1 MLPMGPSHNA
11 SRPAGKGV
19 PSRGRTSV
27 ATLRRMTEARR
38 TPSPVHPVRAFA
50 RRIPATLTFVA
61 LILVVGVVSQGL
73 WRPFEE
79 SVLFGDVAYG
89 LPAFL
94 DGKWWTPITGTFF
107 VNQPWV
113 YAFTIAGFWGMA
125 YLEHRRGS
133 RVALAYYGIGQLFAI
148 LATALLLSVLSLF
161 PWAWATTQA
170 QALDVGASGGTM
182 ACIAAAVGLFRP
194 PWRVRGW
201 LILLGFVF
209 IAMLFW
215 GKVADLEHL
224 LAVLLVLVVDRS
236 LRVSRTTVREQRLVA
251 VVAILVLGAVEII
264 TTLIATDGPFGPT
277 EPVSGGF
284 IDLAIDVVVIL
295 VLVNGLRRGR
305 RLAWVLAILLG
316 VFNVLIAALIL
327 TLITVFSQAQVDFRW
342 DGETE
347 LALANGFLWVVM
359 LAYLIGVRR
368 AFRAKRK
375 SLLGTQPA
383 PTVDDV
389 KTALRAHGGGTLSW
403 MTTWDGN
410 SYARTEGGIV
420 AYQRR
425 SGVALALADPIG
437 PASERPAAVAD
448 FIRVAEHAGLVPCF
462 FSADQATRDAVPAG
476 WRSLVVADDTI
487 VDLPGLEFTGKR
499 WNSVRTSLNKAGR
512 EDMTFRMTHLK
523 AESWGVQQQLRAIS
537 EAWVGDKDLPE
548 MRFTLGT
555 LEEAEDPEVRL
566 ALALAP
572 NGDVDGFLS
581 WLPVYGGDGVVR
593 GWTLDL
599 MRRREGGF
607 GPVMEFLIGSSARE
621 FSDEGAEIM
630 SLSGAPLAH
639 DYPPDAGMIA
649 ALSDRLADALEPVYG
664 FGSLH
669 RFKQKFHPRYET
681 MYLLFRDE
689 SDLAAIGPALTRAFL
704 PDATLRQFAGAGLE
718 LVRGGGDGKD

>member
-1 MLPMGPSHNA
+1 
-11 SRPAGKGV
+11 
-19 PSRGRTSV
+19 
-27 ATLRRMTEARR
+27 MTEERS
-38 TPSPVHPVRAFA
+38 PSLHPLPAFA
-50 RRIPATLTFVA
+50 RRIPATLTMVV
-61 LILVVGVVSQGL
+61 LILAVGVIWRGL
-73 WRPFEE
+73 WTPFED
-79 SVLFGDVAYG
+79 SDLFPTVAYG
-89 LPAFL
+89 LPNLAE
-94 DGKWWTPITGTFF
+94 GKWWTPLTGTFF

-113 YAFTIAGFWGMA
+113 YVFTIAGFWGMA
-125 YLEHRRGS
+125 YLEFRRGT
-133 RVALAYYGIGQLFAI
+133 RVAIAYYAVGQLFAI
-148 LATALLLSVLSLF
+148 FATALVLLVLSSF

-194 PWRVRGW
+194 PRRVRGW

-215 GKVADLEHL
+215 GKLADLEHL
-224 LAVLLVLVVDRS
+224 LAVLLILVVDRT
-236 LRVSRTTVREQRLVA
+236 LRVRHTTVREQRLIA
-251 VVAILVLGAVEII
+251 VMAILVLGAVEII
-264 TTLIATDGPFGPT
+264 TTLLPTDGPFGPT
-277 EPVSGGF
+277 EPASGGF
-284 IDLAIDVVVIL
+284 IDLAIDLVVIL

-305 RLAWVLAILLG
+305 RWTWVLALLLG
-316 VFNVLIAALIL
+316 ILNIVTAALVL
-327 TLITVFSQAQVDFRW
+327 TLITVFSQAQVDVRW

-347 LALANGFLWVVM
+347 LALANGFLWLIM
-359 LAYLIGVRR
+359 LVYLIWVRR
-368 AFRAKRK
+368 AFHARRK
-375 SLLGTQPA
+375 SKLGMQPS
-383 PTVDDV
+383 PTADDM
-389 KTALRAHGGGTLSW
+389 KHELRTHGGGTLSW

-410 SYARTEGGIV
+410 SYARVPGGIV

-425 SGVALALADPIG
+425 NGVALALADPIG
-437 PASERPAAVAD
+437 PAHARAEAVQE
-448 FIRVAEHAGLVPCF
+448 FIRTAELAGLVPCF
-462 FSADQATRDAVPAG
+462 FSADEATRAAVPST
-476 WRSLVVADDTI
+476 WRSIVVADDTI

-512 EDMTFRMTHLK
+512 EDMTFRMTHFK
-523 AESWGVQQQLRAIS
+523 AEPWGVQQQLRAIS

-555 LEEAEDPEVRL
+555 LDEAEDPEVRL

-581 WLPVYGGDGVVR
+581 WLPVYGDDGEVR

-607 GPVMEFLIGSSARE
+607 GPVMEFLIGSSARQ
-621 FSDEGAEIM
+621 FSDEGAQIM

-639 DYPPDAGMIA
+639 DYPPDAGVIA
-649 ALSDRLADALEPVYG
+649 ALSDRLAEALEPVYG

-689 SDLAAIGPALTRAFL
+689 SDLTRIGGALTRAFL

-718 LVRGGGDGKD
+718 LVRGGGKD

>member
-1 MLPMGPSHNA
+1 MSEPRH
-11 SRPAGKGV
+11 
-19 PSRGRTSV
+19 
-27 ATLRRMTEARR
+27 R
-38 TPSPVHPVRAFA
+38 TPAVLSVI
-50 RRIPATLTFVA
+50 RRIPATLTMIA
-61 LILVVGVVSQGL
+61 LILVVGVTWHGL
-73 WRPFEE
+73 WAPFEDTA
-79 SVLFGDVAYG
+79 LFRSVAYG
-89 LPAFL
+89 LPNLA

-113 YAFTIAGFWGMA
+113 YLFTIAGFWGMA
-125 YLEHRRGS
+125 YLEFRRGT
-133 RVALAYYGIGQLFAI
+133 RVALAYYWVGQLFAI
-148 LATALLLSVLSLF
+148 FATALVLFALSQF
-161 PWAWATTQA
+161 PWAWAMTQS

-182 ACIAAAVGLFRP
+182 ACMAAAVGLFRP

-209 IAMLFW
+209 ISMLFW
-215 GKVADLEHL
+215 GKIADLEHL
-224 LAVLLVLVVDRS
+224 LAVLLILVVDRS
-236 LRVSRTTVREQRLVA
+236 LRVRHTTVREQRLIA

-264 TTLIATDGPFGPT
+264 TTFVATDGPFGPT
-277 EPVSGGF
+277 DPASGGF
-284 IDLAIDVVVIL
+284 IDLAIDLVVIL

-305 RLAWVLAILLG
+305 RFAWVLAILLG
-316 VFNVLIAALIL
+316 LFNLAGAALVLALIIL
-327 TLITVFSQAQVDFRW
+327 TSQAELDVRW

-347 LALANGFLWVVM
+347 LVMANGFLWLIM
-359 LAYLIGVRR
+359 LVYLIWVRR

-375 SLLGTQPA
+375 STIGAQPA

-389 KTALRAHGGGTLSW
+389 KTELRAHGGGTLSW

-410 SYARTEGGIV
+410 SYARVDGGIV

-425 SGVALALADPIG
+425 NGVALALADPIG
-437 PASERPAAVAD
+437 PSALRAQAVTGFISAA
-448 FIRVAEHAGLVPCF
+448 ENAGLVPCF
-462 FSADQATRDAVPAG
+462 FSADAATRDAVPST
-476 WRSLVVADDTI
+476 WRSIVVADDTI

-512 EDMTFRMTHLK
+512 EEMMFRMTHLK

-581 WLPVYGGDGVVR
+581 WLPVHGEGDTVH

-607 GPVMEFLIGSSARE
+607 GPVMEYLIGMSARQ
-621 FSDEGAEIM
+621 FSDEGAQIM

-639 DYPPDAGMIA
+639 DYPPDAGVIA
-649 ALSDRLADALEPVYG
+649 ALSDRLAEALEPVYG

-689 SDLAAIGPALTRAFL
+689 SDLTRIGGALTRAFL
-704 PDATLRQFAGAGLE
+704 PDATIRQFAGAGLE
-718 LVRGGGDGKD
+718 LVRGGND

>member
-1 MLPMGPSHNA
+1 
-11 SRPAGKGV
+11 
-19 PSRGRTSV
+19 
-27 ATLRRMTEARR
+27 MTEA
-38 TPSPVHPVRAFA
+38 TSPTSRPVLAVI
-50 RRIPATLTFVA
+50 RRIPATLTMVA
-61 LILVVGVVSQGL
+61 LILVVGVVWQGL
-73 WRPFEE
+73 WRPFEDTA
-79 SVLFGDVAYG
+79 LFSTVAYG
-89 LPAFL
+89 LPNFL
-94 DGKWWTPITGTFF
+94 DGKWWTPLTGTFF
-107 VNQPWV
+107 VNVPWV
-113 YAFTIAGFWGMA
+113 YVFTISGFWGMA
-125 YLEHRRGS
+125 YLEFRRGS
-133 RVALAYYGIGQLFAI
+133 RVALAYYWIGQLFAMF
-148 LATALLLSVLSLF
+148 ATALVLTFASQL
-161 PWAWATTQA
+161 PWAWAETQA

-201 LILLGFVF
+201 LVLLGFVF
-209 IAMLFW
+209 VAMLFW
-215 GKVADLEHL
+215 GTLADLEHL
-224 LAVLLVLVVDRS
+224 LAVLLILFADRT
-236 LRVSRTTVREQRLVA
+236 LRVQRTTVREQRLIA
-251 VVAILVLGAVEII
+251 VIALLVLGAVEII
-264 TTLIATDGPFGPT
+264 TTLVATDGPFGPT
-277 EPVSGGF
+277 EPASGGF
-284 IDLAIDVVVIL
+284 IDLAIDLVVIL
-295 VLVNGLRRGR
+295 VLVNGLLRGR
-305 RLAWVLAILLG
+305 RWSWVLVILLG
-316 VFNVLIAALIL
+316 IFNILIAALVL
-327 TLITVFSQAQVDFRW
+327 TLITVFSQAQVDIRW

-347 LALANGFLWVVM
+347 LALANGFLWVILLV
-359 LAYLIGVRR
+359 YLIAVRR

-375 SLLGTQPA
+375 SLLGAQPA

-410 SYARTEGGIV
+410 SYARSAAGIV

-425 SGVALALADPIG
+425 AGVALALADPIG
-437 PASERPAAVAD
+437 PAASRADAVAE
-448 FIRVAEHAGLVPCF
+448 FIRTAELAGLVPCF
-462 FSADQATRDAVPAG
+462 FSADDATRGAVPPG

-499 WNSVRTSLNKAGR
+499 WNSVRSSLNRAGR
-512 EDMTFRMTHLK
+512 EDMTFRMTRL
-523 AESWGVQQQLRAIS
+523 ADESWGVRQQLRAIS

-555 LEEAEDPEVRL
+555 LEEAEDREVRL

-581 WLPVYGGDGVVR
+581 WLPVYGEGGTVR

-599 MRRREGGF
+599 MRRRDGGF
-607 GPVMEFLIGSSARE
+607 APVMEYLIGSSAKQ
-621 FSDEGAEIM
+621 FSEEGAEIM

-649 ALSDRLADALEPVYG
+649 VLSDRLAEALEPVYG

-689 SDLAAIGPALTRAFL
+689 ADLAAIGTALTRAFL

-718 LVRGGGDGKD
+718 LVRGSKD

>member
-1 MLPMGPSHNA
+1 
-11 SRPAGKGV
+11 
-19 PSRGRTSV
+19 
-27 ATLRRMTEARR
+27 MTEEHS
-38 TPSPVHPVRAFA
+38 PSPHPVMAVV
-50 RRIPATLTFVA
+50 RRIPATLTMVL
-61 LILVVGVVSQGL
+61 LIIAVGVVWSGL
-73 WRPFEE
+73 WAPFEDTA
-79 SVLFGDVAYG
+79 LFQTVAYG
-89 LPAFL
+89 LPNLA
-94 DGKWWTPITGTFF
+94 DGKWWTPLTGTFF

-113 YAFTIAGFWGMA
+113 YLFTIAGFWGMG
-125 YLEHRRGS
+125 YLEFRRGS
-133 RVALAYYGIGQLFAI
+133 RVALAYYWLGQLFAI
-148 LATALLLSVLSLF
+148 FATALLLYVLSQF
-161 PWAWATTQA
+161 PWAWAAEQA

-182 ACIAAAVGLFRP
+182 ACIAAAVGLLRP

-224 LAVLLVLVVDRS
+224 LAVLLILVVDRS
-236 LRVSRTTVREQRLVA
+236 LRVRHTTVREQRLIA

-264 TTLIATDGPFGPT
+264 TTFLPTDGPFGPT
-277 EPVSGGF
+277 DPASGGF
-284 IDLAIDVVVIL
+284 IDLAIDLVVIL

-305 RLAWVLAILLG
+305 RFAWVLAILLG
-316 VFNVLIAALIL
+316 LFNVSGAALVL
-327 TLITVFSQAQVDFRW
+327 TLIIITSQAELDLRW

-347 LALANGFLWVVM
+347 LAMANGFLWLIM
-359 LAYLIGVRR
+359 LVYLVWVRR
-368 AFRAKRK
+368 AFRAKRRAK
-375 SLLGTQPA
+375 LGIQPA
-383 PTVDDV
+383 PNVDDM
-389 KTALRAHGGGTLSW
+389 KRELRTHGGGTLSW
-403 MTTWDGN
+403 MTTWEGN
-410 SYARTEGGIV
+410 SYARVAGGIV

-425 SGVALALADPIG
+425 NGVALALADPIG
-437 PASERPAAVAD
+437 PAETRAEAVND
-448 FIRVAEHAGLVPCF
+448 FIHAVELAGLVPCF
-462 FSADQATRDAVPAG
+462 FSADEATRAAVPST
-476 WRSLVVADDTI
+476 WRSIVVADDTI

-512 EDMTFRMTHLK
+512 EEMTFRMTHLK
-523 AESWGVQQQLRAIS
+523 AEPWGVQQQLRAIS

-555 LEEAEDPEVRL
+555 LDEAEDPEVRL

-581 WLPVYGGDGVVR
+581 WLPVYGDDGAVR

-607 GPVMEFLIGSSARE
+607 GPVMEYLIGSSAKQFAE
-621 FSDEGAEIM
+621 EGAQIM

-689 SDLAAIGPALTRAFL
+689 SDLTRIGGALTRAFL

-718 LVRGGGDGKD
+718 LVRGGKD

>member
-1 MLPMGPSHNA
+1 MSEDA
-11 SRPAGKGV
+11 SAPARPLITV
-19 PSRGRTSV
+19 
-27 ATLRRMTEARR
+27 
-38 TPSPVHPVRAFA
+38 A
-50 RRIPATLTFVA
+50 RRIPATLTMVG

-73 WRPFEE
+73 WRPFEDSE
-79 SVLFGDVAYG
+79 LFPSVAYG
-89 LPAFL
+89 LPNL
-94 DGKWWTPITGTFF
+94 SDGKWWTPVTGTFF

-113 YAFTIAGFWGMA
+113 YLFTIAGFWGMG
-125 YLEHRRGS
+125 YLEFRRGS
-133 RVALAYYGIGQLFAI
+133 RVAIAYYAVGQLFAI
-148 LATALLLSVLSLF
+148 FATALLLLLLSQF
-161 PWAWATTQA
+161 EWAWAAEQA
-170 QALDVGASGGTM
+170 RALDVGASGGTM

-209 IAMLFW
+209 IAMMFW

-224 LAVLLVLVVDRS
+224 LAVLLILAVDRS
-236 LRVSRTTVREQRLVA
+236 LRVRHTTVREQRLIA
-251 VVAILVLGAVEII
+251 VMAVLLLLATEVITVLVP
-264 TTLIATDGPFGPT
+264 TDGPFGPT
-277 EPVSGGF
+277 APASGGF
-284 IDLAIDVVVIL
+284 LDTALDAAVIL
-295 VLVNGLRRGR
+295 LIANGLRRGR
-305 RLAWVLAILLG
+305 RWAWVLAIILASL
-316 VFNVLIAALIL
+316 NVLSGALIL
-327 TLITVFSQAQVDFRW
+327 ALIILTSEAQLELQI

-347 LALANGFLWVVM
+347 LALASGVLWLLILV
-359 LAYLIGVRR
+359 YLIVVRR
-368 AFRAKRK
+368 AFRARRRSK
-375 SLLGTQPA
+375 LGAQPA
-383 PTVDDV
+383 PTLADLEKEL
-389 KTALRAHGGGTLSW
+389 KTHGGGTLSW
-403 MTTWDGN
+403 MTTWEGN
-410 SYARTEGGIV
+410 AFARVDGGIV

-425 SGVALALADPIG
+425 NSVALALADPIG
-437 PASERPAAVAD
+437 PRERRTDAVRD
-448 FIRVAEHAGLVPCF
+448 FIRAAEGAGLIPCF
-462 FSADQATRDAVPAG
+462 FSADEATRAAVPET

-523 AESWGVQQQLRAIS
+523 EEPWGVQQQLRAIS

-566 ALALAP
+566 ALAIAP

-581 WLPVYGGDGVVR
+581 WLPIYGEGGVVR

-607 GPVMEFLIGSSARE
+607 GPVMEYLIGSSAKQ
-621 FSDEGAEIM
+621 FSDEGAQIM

-649 ALSDRLADALEPVYG
+649 ALSDRLAEALEPVYG

-689 SDLAAIGPALTRAFL
+689 SDLTRIGGALTRAFL

-718 LVRGGGDGKD
+718 LVRGGGKD

>member
-1 MLPMGPSHNA
+1 
-11 SRPAGKGV
+11 
-19 PSRGRTSV
+19 
-27 ATLRRMTEARR
+27 MTEEHS
-38 TPSPVHPVRAFA
+38 PSPHPVIAVV
-50 RRIPATLTFVA
+50 RRIPATLTMV
-61 LILVVGVVSQGL
+61 LLVLVVGVVWRGL
-73 WRPFEE
+73 WKPFEDAA
-79 SVLFGDVAYG
+79 LFQTVAYG
-89 LPAFL
+89 LPNLA
-94 DGKWWTPITGTFF
+94 DGKWWTPLTGTFF
-107 VNQPWV
+107 VNEPLV
-113 YAFTIAGFWGMA
+113 YLFTIAGFWGMA
-125 YLEHRRGS
+125 YLEFRRGS
-133 RVALAYYGIGQLFAI
+133 RVALAYYWLGQFFAI
-148 LATALLLSVLSLF
+148 FATALLLMLLSQF
-161 PWAWATTQA
+161 PWAWATEQA

-209 IAMLFW
+209 ISMLFW

-224 LAVLLVLVVDRS
+224 LAVLLILVVDRS
-236 LRVSRTTVREQRLVA
+236 LRVRHTTVREQRLIA
-251 VVAILVLGAVEII
+251 VVAMLVLGAVEII
-264 TTLIATDGPFGPT
+264 TTFVATDGPFGQTDPA
-277 EPVSGGF
+277 SGGF
-284 IDLAIDVVVIL
+284 IDLAIDLVVIL

-305 RLAWVLAILLG
+305 RWTWVLALLLG
-316 VFNVLIAALIL
+316 IFNVLTATLVLI
-327 TLITVFSQAQVDFRW
+327 LITVYSQAQVDFRW
-342 DGETE
+342 DGDTE
-347 LALANGFLWVVM
+347 LALANGFLWLVM
-359 LAYLIGVRR
+359 LVYLIWVRR
-368 AFRAKRK
+368 AFRAKRRAK
-375 SLLGTQPA
+375 LGMQPA
-383 PTVDDV
+383 PTVDDM
-389 KTALRAHGGGTLSW
+389 KRQLRTHGGGTLSW

-410 SYARTEGGIV
+410 SYARVIGGIV

-425 SGVALALADPIG
+425 NGVALALADPIG
-437 PASERPAAVAD
+437 PAQTRAEAVTD
-448 FIRVAEHAGLVPCF
+448 FIHAAELAGLVPCF
-462 FSADQATRDAVPAG
+462 FSADEATRAAVPST
-476 WRSLVVADDTI
+476 WRSIVVADDTI

-512 EDMTFRMTHLK
+512 EEMTFRMTHLK
-523 AESWGVQQQLRAIS
+523 AEPWGVQQQLRAIS

-555 LEEAEDPEVRL
+555 LDEAEAPEVRL

-581 WLPVYGGDGVVR
+581 WLPVYGEGGVVR

-607 GPVMEFLIGSSARE
+607 GPVMEYLIGSSARQ
-621 FSDEGAEIM
+621 FADEGAQIM

-689 SDLAAIGPALTRAFL
+689 SDLTRIGGALTRAFL

-718 LVRGGGDGKD
+718 LVRGGKD

>member
-1 MLPMGPSHNA
+1 
-11 SRPAGKGV
+11 
-19 PSRGRTSV
+19 
-27 ATLRRMTEARR
+27 MTEARR
-38 TPSPVHPVRAFA
+38 TPHPVLAFA
-50 RRIPATLTFVA
+50 RRIPATLTLVA
-61 LILVVGVVSQGL
+61 LILVVGVVWQGL

-89 LPAFL
+89 LPNL
-94 DGKWWTPITGTFF
+94 VDGKWWTPITGTFF

-113 YAFTIAGFWGMA
+113 YVFTIAGFWGMA

-224 LAVLLVLVVDRS
+224 LAVLLILSVDRS
-236 LRVSRTTVREQRLVA
+236 LRVRHTTVREQRLIA
-251 VVAILVLGAVEII
+251 VIAILVLGAVEII
-264 TTLIATDGPFGPT
+264 TTLVATDGPFGSTDPI
-277 EPVSGGF
+277 SGGF
-284 IDLAIDVVVIL
+284 IDLAIDLVVIL

-305 RLAWVLAILLG
+305 RWAWVLVLLLG
-316 VFNVLIAALIL
+316 IFNILVAGLVLALISIA
-327 TLITVFSQAQVDFRW
+327 TQAEIDLRW
-342 DGETE
+342 DGDTA
-347 LALANGFLWVVM
+347 LALANGILWVIM
-359 LAYLIGVRR
+359 LVYLVWVRR

-375 SLLGTQPA
+375 SLLGAQPA
-383 PTVDDV
+383 PTADDV
-389 KTALRAHGGGTLSW
+389 KNALRTHGGGTLSW
-403 MTTWDGN
+403 MTTWEGN
-410 SYARTEGGIV
+410 SYARTDGGIV

-437 PASERPAAVAD
+437 PASERSAAVAD
-448 FIRVAEHAGLVPCF
+448 FIRVSEHAGLVPCF
-462 FSADQATRDAVPAG
+462 FSADQATRDAVPSG

-487 VDLPGLEFTGKR
+487 VDLPGLQFTGKR

-512 EDMTFRMTHLK
+512 EDMTFRMTHLES
-523 AESWGVQQQLRAIS
+523 ESWGVQQQLRAIS

-581 WLPVYGGDGVVR
+581 WLPVYGGDGGVR

-599 MRRREGGF
+599 MRRRDGGF
-607 GPVMEFLIGSSARE
+607 GPVMEFLIGSSAQL
-621 FSDEGAEIM
+621 FSEEGAEIM

-649 ALSDRLADALEPVYG
+649 ALSDRLAEALEPVYG

-718 LVRGGGDGKD
+718 LVRGGGD

>member
-1 MLPMGPSHNA
+1 MTEERS
-11 SRPAGKGV
+11 
-19 PSRGRTSV
+19 PSR
-27 ATLRRMTEARR
+27 
-38 TPSPVHPVRAFA
+38 HPLTAFA
-50 RRIPATLTFVA
+50 RRIPATLTMVV
-61 LILVVGVVSQGL
+61 LILAVGVIWRGL
-73 WRPFEE
+73 WMPFED
-79 SVLFGDVAYG
+79 SDLFPTVAYG
-89 LPAFL
+89 LPNLA
-94 DGKWWTPITGTFF
+94 DGRWWTPLTGTFF

-113 YAFTIAGFWGMA
+113 YVFTIAGFWGMA
-125 YLEHRRGS
+125 YLEFRRGT
-133 RVALAYYGIGQLFAI
+133 RVAIAYYAIGQLFAI
-148 LATALLLSVLSLF
+148 NAAALVLLVLSAF
-161 PWAWATTQA
+161 PWAWAATQA

-215 GKVADLEHL
+215 GKLADLEHL
-224 LAVLLVLVVDRS
+224 LAVLLILVVDRT
-236 LRVSRTTVREQRLVA
+236 LRVRHTTVREQRLVA
-251 VVAILVLGAVEII
+251 VIAILVLGAVEII
-264 TTLIATDGPFGPT
+264 TTLVPTDGPFGPT
-277 EPVSGGF
+277 EPASGGF
-284 IDLAIDVVVIL
+284 IDLAIDLVVIL

-305 RLAWVLAILLG
+305 RWTWVLALLLG
-316 VFNVLIAALIL
+316 IFNVATAALVL
-327 TLITVFSQAQVDFRW
+327 TLITVFSQAQLDVRW

-347 LALANGFLWVVM
+347 LALANGFLWVIM
-359 LAYLIGVRR
+359 LVYLIWVRH
-368 AFRAKRK
+368 AFHARRK
-375 SLLGTQPA
+375 SKLGIQPS
-383 PTVDDV
+383 PTPDDM
-389 KTALRAHGGGTLSW
+389 KRELRTHGGGTLSW

-410 SYARTEGGIV
+410 DYARVPGGVV

-425 SGVALALADPIG
+425 NGVALALADPIG
-437 PASERPAAVAD
+437 PEDARVEAVQE
-448 FIRVAEHAGLVPCF
+448 FIRTAELAGLVPCF
-462 FSADQATRDAVPAG
+462 FSADEATRAAVPST
-476 WRSLVVADDTI
+476 WRSIVVADDTI

-555 LEEAEDPEVRL
+555 LDEAEDPEVRL
-566 ALALAP
+566 AIALAP

-581 WLPVYGGDGVVR
+581 WLPVYGHEGEVR

-607 GPVMEFLIGSSARE
+607 GPVMEFLIGSSARQ
-621 FSDEGAEIM
+621 FSDEGAQIM

-639 DYPPDAGMIA
+639 DYPPDAGVIA
-649 ALSDRLADALEPVYG
+649 ALSDRLAEALEPVYG

-689 SDLAAIGPALTRAFL
+689 SDLTRIGGALTRAFL

-718 LVRGGGDGKD
+718 LVRGGGRD